1 MREQTNRTEYT
12 YGSLSGKQLAENP
25 FTQFSNWFHEAS
37 EAKADD
43 MGAMCLS
50 TVSET
55 GIPDS
60 RIVLMKEFNEEG
72 ITFYTN
78 YNSKKGI
85 DIHFNPNVA
94 VVFYWP
100 RIQRQVRITGIAKKI
115 STAKSDA
122 YFSSRPQASKVG
134 AIASPQSKP
143 LKNRL
148 ELEKIVSLTD
158 VKYKGV
164 NPERPLYW
172 GGYLVSPTRFEFWQ
186 GRENRLNDRFEYYQ
200 DKNQWIIQR
209 LAP

>member
-1 MREQTNRTEYT
+1 MAEQIKRTDYT

-25 FTQFSNWFHEAS
+25 FTQFLNWFSEAS

-43 MGAMCLS
+43 MGTMCLS

-78 YNSKKGI
+78 YNSKKGS

-100 RIQRQVRITGIAKKI
+100 RIQRQVRIIGIAKKT

-134 AIASPQSKP
+134 AIVSPQSKP
-143 LKNRL
+143 LKNRQ

-172 GGYLVSPTRFEFWQ
+172 GGYLISPTRFEFWQ
-186 GRENRLNDRFEYYQ
+186 GRENRLNDRFEYYL